1 MATNITVYDLDNYPD
16 NAKTITTDQTTVVPT
31 GAYGDEKWVLSFT
44 TSAYSDNTNLTAI
57 QDIYVQDLKAGWIKS
72 SGLVSGPY
80 VVGVSNDSL
89 GVKIDNSSKY
99 YYIDV
104 TNGSY
109 GGDSLAS
116 ELQTKIR
123 AVPTTSGIG
132 WSSSDDSLAYKN
144 SVVEY
149 NDGKF
154 RIVSGSVGAFY
165 TGSSRS
171 SVQVL
176 ASVGDTLYDDLG
188 FNLGVDSETLA
199 GVVVKEATVA
209 STYTGGTSPMS
220 ISADIGATA
229 GDAVMITNGTN
240 TEYFTVLSGTVT
252 SLEVAIINP
261 HTFDAIANTYSG
273 GGVSKVQ
280 LLRAQDPEGK
290 PTSFRSTVDSA
301 VRWGILSIINQIDF
315 SS

>member
-1 MATNITVYDLDNYPD
+1 MATNVTVYDLDNYPD
-16 NAKTITTDQTTVVPT
+16 NAKTVTTDQTTVVPT

-80 VVGVSNDSL
+80 VVAVSSNSL
-89 GVKIDNSSKY
+89 GVKIDNSSQY

-104 TNGSY
+104 AIGSY

-116 ELQTKIR
+116 ELQGKIR
-123 AVPTTSGIG
+123 DIPTTSGIG

-144 SVVEY
+144 AIVEY

-154 RIVSGSVGAFY
+154 RVVSGSVGSFY

-171 SVQVL
+171 SVQVS
-176 ASVGDTLYDDLG
+176 ASGTDTLHDDLG

-199 GVVVKEATVA
+199 SATANETTV
-209 STYTGGTSPMS
+209 STTYVGGTTPIS
-220 ISADIGATA
+220 ISADIGTTV
-229 GDAVMITNGTN
+229 GDAVMITNGTT
-240 TEYFTVLSGTVT
+240 TEYFTVLSGTAT
-252 SLEVAIINP
+252 SLEVAIIDP
-261 HTFDAIANTYSG
+261 HTFDAIAGTYSG
-273 GGVSKVQ
+273 SGVSKVQ
-280 LLRAQDPEGK
+280 LLRVQDPEQE
-290 PTSFRSTVDSA
+290 PNSYYTTVDGA
-301 VRWGILSIINQIDF
+301 VRWGLLSVINQIDF

>member
-1 MATNITVYDLDNYPD
+1 MATNVTVYDLDNYPD
-16 NAKTITTDQTTVVPT
+16 NAKTVTTDQTTVVPT

-80 VVGVSNDSL
+80 VVAVSSNSL
-89 GVKIDNSSKY
+89 GVKIDNSSQY
-99 YYIDV
+99 YYIGV
-104 TNGSY
+104 TIGSY

-116 ELQTKIR
+116 ELQGKIR
-123 AVPTTSGIG
+123 NIPTTSGIG

-144 SVVEY
+144 AIVEY

-154 RIVSGSVGAFY
+154 RVVSGSVGSFY

-171 SVQVL
+171 SVQVS
-176 ASVGDTLYDDLG
+176 ASGTDTLHDDLG

-199 GVVVKEATVA
+199 SAAANETTVV
-209 STYTGGTSPMS
+209 STYTGGTSPIS
-220 ISADIGATA
+220 ISADIGATT
-229 GDAVMITNGTN
+229 GDAMMITNGTT
-240 TEYFTVLSGTVT
+240 TEYFTVLSGTAT
-252 SLEVAIINP
+252 SLEVAIIDP
-261 HTFDAIANTYSG
+261 HTFDAIAGTYSG
-273 GGVSKVQ
+273 SGVSKVQ
-280 LLRAQDPEGK
+280 LLRVQDPEQE
-290 PTSFRSTVDSA
+290 PNSYYTTVDGA
-301 VRWGILSIINQIDF
+301 VRWGLLSVINQIDF

>member
-1 MATNITVYDLDNYPD
+1 MATNVTVYDLDNYPD
-16 NAKTITTDQTTVVPT
+16 NAKTVTTDQTTVVPT
-31 GAYGDEKWVLSFT
+31 GAYGDEKWVLSFV

-57 QDIYVQDLKAGWIKS
+57 QDIYVQEIKAGWVKS

-80 VVGVSNDSL
+80 VIAVSSNSL
-89 GVKIDNSSKY
+89 GVKIDNSSQY

-104 TNGSY
+104 ATGSY

-116 ELQTKIR
+116 ELQGKIR
-123 AVPTTSGIG
+123 DIPTTSGIG

-144 SVVEY
+144 SIVEY

-171 SVQVL
+171 SVQVS
-176 ASVGDTLYDDLG
+176 ASGTDTLHDDLG

-199 GVVVKEATVA
+199 GTAANETTV
-209 STYTGGTSPMS
+209 STTYVGGTSPIA
-220 ISADIGATA
+220 ISADIGATV

-240 TEYFTVLSGTVT
+240 TEYFTVLSGTST
-252 SLEVAIINP
+252 SLEVAIIDP
-261 HTFDAIANTYSG
+261 HTFDALAYTYSG
-273 GGVSKVQ
+273 SGVSKVQ
-280 LLRAQDPEGK
+280 LLRIQDPEQE
-290 PTSFRSTVDSA
+290 PNSYYTTVDSA
-301 VRWGILSIINQIDF
+301 VRWGLLSVINQIDF